1 MNAELYITI
10 PVALLCLVMAIV
22 ILCGKGDMLISGYNT
37 ASPEE
42 RAQYN
47 IHRLRLVMGV
57 AMIIVALTVAITSLV
72 EGGEKWS
79 IPILIPTIIGVLVF
93 GNIWAK
99 N

>member
-1 MNAELYITI
+1 MNAELYVTI

-47 IHRLRLVMGV
+47 ILRLRLVTGV

-72 EGGEKWS
+72 EDGEKWI
-79 IPILIPTIIGVLVF
+79 IPILIPTIIGVLIF

>member
-1 MNAELYITI
+1 MNAELYVTI

-47 IHRLRLVMGV
+47 IHRLRLVTGV

-72 EGGEKWS
+72 EDGEKWS

-93 GNIWAK
+93 SNIWAK